1 MATEMSSFVERYQL
15 LYEKDPRSKVFAPLA
30 EAYRKMGLLDEAID
44 LASRGVQDHPNF
56 ASGRV
61 ALGKCYVQKAQFQEA
76 SEQLKI
82 AAELSPEN
90 LLAHQL
96 LAECYAR
103 LKKPV
108 EALNAYKIVLFLN
121 PNDSRV
127 AEIVRKL
134 EFQIYGGQE
143 PIIEDGEGKT
153 QSATEEEIEEFTM
166 GRADEALNTS
176 STEDTGLT
184 PILIQTQIKSGA
196 QGQTHA
202 KLEQELAL
210 LDSLYQKG
218 DWGKVKD
225 QLADLLERHPD
236 HPQILG
242 RKQYLDE
249 ITNNNYAL
257 TEWLVPQNAEG
268 APDQRAAKVAKLKNL
283 LELVE
288 TRRKV

>member
-44 LASRGVQDHPNF
+44 LASRGVQDHPHF

-61 ALGKCYVQKAQFQEA
+61 ALGKCYVQKAQFLEA

-82 AAELSPEN
+82 AADLSPEN

-127 AEIVRKL
+127 AEIVKNL

-143 PIIEDGEGKT
+143 PIVEDGVENSK
-153 QSATEEEIEEFTM
+153 SSEEVEEEFTM
-166 GRADEALNTS
+166 GRADEALNTAS
-176 STEDTGLT
+176 LEATTGVSIGTE
-184 PILIQTQIKSGA
+184 P
-196 QGQTHA
+196 QGQIHP

-210 LDSLYQKG
+210 LDSLYQRG
-218 DWGKVKD
+218 DWGKVKE
-225 QLADLLERHPD
+225 QLADLLERYPD
-236 HPQILG
+236 HPEILG

-257 TEWLVPQNAEG
+257 TEWLVPQNSSG
-268 APDQRAAKVAKLKNL
+268 APDRIAAKVARLKSL
-283 LELVE
+283 LDRVE
-288 TRRKV
+288 THRRV